1 MKYKLLVAEDVPAER
16 DALCRILRKHLR
28 DSAVI
33 FEAADGSEALEL
45 YHREQPG
52 IVILNIE
59 MPGLTG
65 LEVARQIRRQDKTCA
80 IFFISDY
87 DSFSYARQ
95 AISLRALDYI
105 LKPYDEAKLI
115 HSLREAIQYRDQV
128 DAVIPRPPHPAAA
141 PSEKTESE
149 TESARLSLVREDISA
164 FIEHHYME
172 ELSMKN
178 VAHAMNYSDAYFCKL
193 FKQCFHVNFSTYLNE
208 YRIRKAQ
215 DMMEN
220 PRINVKDISTA
231 CGYTDANY
239 FSRVFKRITGQTPT
253 EYRLAI
259 MEKNLTI

>member
-1 MKYKLLVAEDVPAER
+1 MTYKLLVAEDVAAER
-16 DALCRILRKHLR
+16 AALCNILRKHLG
-28 DSAVI
+28 DLAVI
-33 FEAADGSEALEL
+33 LEAADGSEALEL

-59 MPGLTG
+59 MPGPTG
-65 LEVARQIRRQDKTCA
+65 LEVAQQIRRQDKTCA
-80 IFFISDY
+80 IIFISDY

-95 AISLRALDYI
+95 AISLRAMDYI
-105 LKPYDEAKLI
+105 LKPYEEAKLI
-115 HSLREAIQYRDQV
+115 HSLREALHYRDQV
-128 DAVIPRPPHPAAA
+128 DSMFRDAAQTAPAGLK
-141 PSEKTESE
+141 SEDDA
-149 TESARLSLVREDISA
+149 ESARIALVREDISA
-164 FIEHHYME
+164 FIEAHYME

-178 VAHAMNYSDAYFCKL
+178 AAHAMNYSDAYFCKL

-208 YRIRKAQ
+208 YRIRKAR

-253 EYRLAI
+253 EYRLTI
-259 MEKNLTI
+259 MERNLNI

>member
-1 MKYKLLVAEDVPAER
+1 MTYKLLVAEDVAAER
-16 DALCRILRKHLR
+16 AALCNILRKHLG
-28 DSAVI
+28 DLAVI
-33 FEAADGSEALEL
+33 LEAADGSEALEL

-59 MPGLTG
+59 MPGPTG
-65 LEVARQIRRQDKTCA
+65 LEVAQQIRRQDKTCA
-80 IFFISDY
+80 IIFISDY

-115 HSLREAIQYRDQV
+115 HSLREAIQYRDQM
-128 DAVIPRPPHPAAA
+128 DSMLRDHPQGTPVAQNVEDEA
-141 PSEKTESE
+141 
-149 TESARLSLVREDISA
+149 ESARLALVREDISA
-164 FIEHHYME
+164 FIEGHYME

-178 VAHAMNYSDAYFCKL
+178 AAHAMNYSDAYFCKL
-193 FKQCFHVNFSTYLNE
+193 FKQCFRVNFSTYLNE
-208 YRIRKAQ
+208 FRIQKAR

-253 EYRLAI
+253 EYRLTI
-259 MEKNLTI
+259 MERNLNI